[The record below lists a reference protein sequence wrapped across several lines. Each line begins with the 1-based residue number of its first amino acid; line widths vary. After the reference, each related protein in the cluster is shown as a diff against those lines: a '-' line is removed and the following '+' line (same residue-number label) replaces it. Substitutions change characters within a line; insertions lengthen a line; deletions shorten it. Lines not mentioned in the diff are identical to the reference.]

1 MFRQWTR
8 LTTLV
13 AGVALFC
20 SLGSAGE
27 KKLMHCFAFTPVD
40 TATDADWEAF
50 YKATDELPGKIDG
63 LNKIWAGKL
72 RRPLTIYSKTGEAK
86 ERKNGVC
93 MEMDDEAALETY
105 ADHVAHREWEKAYFK
120 VRQRGTNT
128 YDILGK

>member
-13 AGVALFC
+13 VGVALFC
-20 SLGSAGE
+20 SMGSAGE

-40 TATDADWEAF
+40 DATDADWEAF
-50 YKATDELPGKIDG
+50 QKATDELPSKIDG
-63 LNKIWAGKL
+63 LNKVWLGKL
-72 RRPLTIYSKTGEAK
+72 RRTLTVYSKTGEPK

>member
-13 AGVALFC
+13 VGVALFC
-20 SLGSAGE
+20 SMGSAGE
-27 KKLMHCFAFTPVD
+27 KKLMHCFAFTPVGD
-40 TATDADWEAF
+40 ATDADWEAF
-50 YKATDELPGKIDG
+50 HKATDELPSKIEG
-63 LNKIWAGKL
+63 LNKVWLGNL
-72 RRPLTIYSKTGEAK
+72 RRPLTVYSKTGEPK

>member
-1 MFRQWTR
+1 MFRRWTC

-13 AGVALFC
+13 VGVALFC

>member
-1 MFRQWTR
+1 MFRRWTR

-13 AGVALFC
+13 VGVALFC
-20 SLGSAGE
+20 SVGLAGE

-40 TATDADWEAF
+40 DATDADWEAF
-50 YKATDELPGKIDG
+50 QKATDELPSKIDG
-63 LNKIWAGKL
+63 LNKVWLGKL
-72 RRPLTIYSKTGEAK
+72 RRTLTIYSKTGEAK

-120 VRQRGTNT
+120 VRQRGTST
-128 YDILGK
+128 YDILGQ